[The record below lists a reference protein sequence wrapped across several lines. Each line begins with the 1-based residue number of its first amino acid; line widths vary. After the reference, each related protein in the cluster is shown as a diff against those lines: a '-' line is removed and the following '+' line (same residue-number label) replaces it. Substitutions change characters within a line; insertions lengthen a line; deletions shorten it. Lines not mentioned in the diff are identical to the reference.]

1 MKRKDRLRWIAI
13 LAAIPVLYTVILF
26 AFGGLENLENKLLDF
41 RYQSFN
47 PGHEISK
54 DIVILEIDENTLK
67 RYKEDEV
74 FGRWPWRRIAY
85 LPILEFIQQGAP
97 AMILFDIT
105 FYERSR
111 LEDDEILGAATAA
124 VGNLSHAVSFTREQP
139 LEDGN
144 DVLTVSLPKELQL
157 LSVPFEGNI
166 EHAGQPYNSTNY
178 PIEELVLN
186 MNLLH
191 SVAFDPDS
199 DNVARRMRPFFAYN
213 DRLYPGLALT
223 ALRSKFPYQ
232 KIELNE
238 DRVDLIGTEKISIP
252 VNEGLSTI
260 HWYSF
265 DEVWNGMERYSIA
278 AALESKQ
285 AIELG
290 TIENPEDLLIKPW
303 EFQDKIVI
311 IGATAPATH
320 DIKTT
325 PYGRMPGV
333 FLHAL
338 YLSNLLEGHFLNELP
353 ESLGLILALLLTVF
367 CVVTVL
373 YAKNV
378 IVRVAVPGSIFLLYF
393 VLNFL
398 LFKFD
403 VMLTLAPFVVS
414 YPVAFL
420 SSVGLLA
427 FFESRDKSH
436 FKATMGKY
444 LSPAVLTD
452 VISRQNL
459 TAEVGERKVMSVM
472 FTDIRS
478 FTTMSEGMDATEVV
492 AILNEYL
499 SRMVDIVFETEGTL
513 DKFIGDAIMAFWNA
527 PVEQHDHPVRAVKT
541 GLKMLEALDQLNS
554 QWAETGRPAMHMG
567 VGVNTGEMVVGN
579 IGSSKRL
586 DYTVI
591 GDNVNLGSRLESL
604 TKNYGV
610 AMIVSET
617 TAMEIR
623 AEFLTRPL
631 DLVAVKGKTRPVAI
645 FEPLSAD
652 MPKRCNSL
660 SNVEYAEQS
669 REAFDHYRHARFN
682 EAIALYEKLLA
693 ETGGKDV
700 VASTMIE
707 RSKAYL
713 VTPPPANWDGSFIMK
728 TK

>member
-420 SSVGLLA
+420 
-427 FFESRDKSH
+427 
-436 FKATMGKY
+436 
-444 LSPAVLTD
+444 
-452 VISRQNL
+452 
-459 TAEVGERKVMSVM
+459 
-472 FTDIRS
+472 
-478 FTTMSEGMDATEVV
+478 
-492 AILNEYL
+492 
-499 SRMVDIVFETEGTL
+499 
-513 DKFIGDAIMAFWNA
+513 
-527 PVEQHDHPVRAVKT
+527 
-541 GLKMLEALDQLNS
+541 
-554 QWAETGRPAMHMG
+554 
-567 VGVNTGEMVVGN
+567 
-579 IGSSKRL
+579 
-586 DYTVI
+586 
-591 GDNVNLGSRLESL
+591 
-604 TKNYGV
+604 
-610 AMIVSET
+610 
-617 TAMEIR
+617 
-623 AEFLTRPL
+623 
-631 DLVAVKGKTRPVAI
+631 
-645 FEPLSAD
+645 
-652 MPKRCNSL
+652 
-660 SNVEYAEQS
+660 
-669 REAFDHYRHARFN
+669 
-682 EAIALYEKLLA
+682 
-693 ETGGKDV
+693 
-700 VASTMIE
+700 
-707 RSKAYL
+707 
-713 VTPPPANWDGSFIMK
+713 
-728 TK
+728 